1 MLLAFGYAILV
12 AIILPIPIEIALVK
26 PLADQN
32 FGFLLG
38 TGLAI
43 AAGKTL
49 GAWLIFIFGLNIE
62 GSIRKWSARWRVA
75 DWTVRKAENLVQ
87 KTGYAGLYLL
97 LSIPLMSDTIPIYVY
112 SVFNQEGK
120 ALERTMFL
128 IAGQTI
134 ESTLRGIVK
143 GFPSLDRLPPFY
155 RELVDILVDA
165 NQLKKHLGAID
176 WAADRTANMA
186 RDYRRRIGKSEGH
199 SIGELRK
206 QAYGR
211 LSSLVEQVGPDLE
224 ALTEARRALRRLPEI
239 DPALRTVV
247 VAGYPNVGKSSFVRA
262 VSSGRPKIADYPF
275 TTKRVSI
282 GHFDRGVE
290 RFQILDTPGL
300 LDRPMGKRK

>member
-1 MLLAFGYAILV
+1 VVDLLQILLDSYNTPWIYMLLAFGYAILV

-120 ALERTMFL
+120 ALERNMFL
-128 IAGQTI
+128 IANFLAALNRVAI
-134 ESTLRGIVK
+134 
-143 GFPSLDRLPPFY
+143 
-155 RELVDILVDA
+155 
-165 NQLKKHLGAID
+165 LGAI
-176 WAADRTANMA
+176 WFVA
-186 RDYRRRIGKSEGH
+186 REFFP
-199 SIGELRK
+199 
-206 QAYGR
+206 
-211 LSSLVEQVGPDLE
+211 V
-224 ALTEARRALRRLPEI
+224 
-239 DPALRTVV
+239 
-247 VAGYPNVGKSSFVRA
+247 
-262 VSSGRPKIADYPF
+262 
-275 TTKRVSI
+275 
-282 GHFDRGVE
+282 
-290 RFQILDTPGL
+290 
-300 LDRPMGKRK
+300 